1 MFDEP
6 RQRTR
11 VKNAPEG
18 ILERSLP
25 PHSIPAEQ
33 GILGCILLD
42 PQAIHACYEK
52 LKLPDVFYDMR
63 HGALFEV
70 VAKLVE
76 EGKPVDAISVQQR
89 LKDTNQLEAIGGL
102 SYLSAL
108 MDVVPSAANIGY
120 YIDIVR
126 EKYILRGIIQA
137 CTNAIGKA
145 YENEGDVD
153 TILDTVEADILAI
166 GQTRTQKG
174 EDHSIK
180 DLVFKA
186 LDNIE
191 RMHQRQGAL
200 SGLASGFPDLD
211 KLTGGFQP
219 ADMIVVAAR
228 PGGGKTTLGMNFVE
242 HIALECNVPIGI
254 FSLEMS
260 ADSLVTRMLGSRGKV
275 NLKNIADGFMMERD
289 FPKLKGAA
297 ESISKSKIYID
308 DRPGLNLMQIKAK
321 ARRWRKQHGIK
332 MFVVDY
338 LQLISVVERN
348 GEKRNE
354 AVGKVSTGLKNLA
367 RELGIPGIII
377 AQLNRDL
384 EKERNRKP
392 RPSDLKDS
400 GSIEQDADLILL
412 LYRPNED
419 EAHDAAAH
427 HVGAIL
433 AKQRNGP
440 TGEFHLTF
448 LKGYTRFESAARVY
462 DEPQTKNPY
471 KD

>member
-18 ILERSLP
+18 NVDRLL
-25 PHSIPAEQ
+25 PHSESAEQ

-52 LKLPDVFYDMR
+52 LKLPDVFYDLR

-89 LKDTNQLEAIGGL
+89 LKDTNQLEAVGGL
-102 SYLSAL
+102 PYLSAL
-108 MDVVPSAANIGY
+108 MDAVPSAANIGY

-137 CTNAIGKA
+137 CTHAVGKA

-166 GQTRTQKG
+166 GQTRTQNG

-180 DLVFKA
+180 DLVHKA
-186 LDNIE
+186 IDSIE
-191 RMHQRQGAL
+191 RLHQRQGAL
-200 SGLASGFPDLD
+200 SGIATGFHDFD
-211 KLTGGFQP
+211 RLTGGLQ
-219 ADMIVVAAR
+219 DGTMVVIAAR
-228 PGGGKTTLGMNFVE
+228 PSQGKTSLGMNIVE
-242 HIALECNVPIGI
+242 HAAVDLGLPVGV
-254 FSLEMS
+254 FSLEMG
-260 ADSLVTRMLGSRGKV
+260 ARDLIERMICSRARV
-275 NLKNIADGFMMERD
+275 NLRNVAEGFMAERD
-289 FPKLKGAA
+289 FPKLTGAA
-297 ESISKSKIYID
+297 GKIHSASIFID
-308 DRPGLNLMQIKAK
+308 DRSGLNMMQIKAK
-321 ARRWRKQHGIK
+321 ARRWARQHKIK
-332 MFVVDY
+332 LLVIDY
-338 LQLISVVERN
+338 LQLIQTVKRQGGNRQQEVAEVSVGV
-348 GEKRNE
+348 
-354 AVGKVSTGLKNLA
+354 KNLS
-367 RELGIPGIII
+367 RELKIPVLIM
-377 AQLNRDL
+377 AQLNRDMER
-384 EKERNRKP
+384 EKNRKP
-392 RPSDLKDS
+392 RLSDLRES
-400 GSIEQDADLILL
+400 GQVEADADAVVL
-412 LYRPNED
+412 LYRVEGDED
-419 EAHDAAAH
+419 NSESNTQT
-427 HVGAIL
+427 VGAIL

-462 DEPQTKNPY
+462 DEPTTKNPY